1 MESYNSDKEDPIE
14 AKAREIYSQIS
25 ETAKPVRNPAE
36 AIKVLEERFK
46 LLVDPRIVKVTFAAF
61 MIGKPVLFEG
71 PPGTGKTEIGEAL
84 LRLWSGR
91 DPFVLPASPDYD
103 EYKTIGDFHPLM
115 AMRYGFNESSFIP
128 RPLLAAMILD
138 AGVLIDEI
146 RRSNED
152 FQNMLLDI
160 IDKRRIVVPELKRSF
175 KAKGLGFQFIFTS
188 NPADIAQGE
197 LSDAFLRRVVRIRF
211 TYPDPET
218 ELKIIMLHVN
228 DKPPVKDSLLRKVVN
243 VINALRSS
251 NDLLHKPGV
260 DASISWV
267 RLAQAVARTE
277 GSVSVLPRH
286 LIETAAA
293 ALIKDPADEDVVYAV
308 VKEHIGEGAT
318 HEE

>member
-1 MESYNSDKEDPIE
+1 MESYGSDKEDPIE

-25 ETAKPVRNPAE
+25 EAARPVRSPAE
-36 AIKVLEERFK
+36 AVKVLEERFK
-46 LLVDPRIVKVTFAAF
+46 LLVDLRIVKVTFAAF
-61 MIGKPVLFEG
+61 MIGRPVLFEG

-115 AMRYGFNESSFIP
+115 AMRYGFNENSFIP

-160 IDKRRIVVPELKRSF
+160 IDKRRIVVPELKKAF

-188 NPADIAQGE
+188 NPTDVAQRE
-197 LSDAFLRRVVRIRF
+197 LSDAFLRRVIRIKF
-211 TYPDPET
+211 TYPDPED
-218 ELKIIMLHVN
+218 ELKIIMLHIN
-228 DKPPVKDSLLRKVVN
+228 DRPLVKDSMLRRVVSA
-243 VINALRSS
+243 VNALRSS
-251 NDLLHKPGV
+251 KNMSHKPGI

-267 RLAQAVARTE
+267 RLAQAVAKTE
-277 GSVSVLPRH
+277 GSASVLPRH

-293 ALIKDPADEDVVYAV
+293 ALIKDPADEDVVYAT
-308 VKEHIGEGAT
+308 VKEYIDEGVT
-318 HEE
+318 YED